1 MSAATIRGHVDG
13 LEGAYLAGWAVN
25 ESGAPCN
32 ITIRDGRKR
41 VLAEGVASIE
51 RPDLLSVGQGRCGI
65 AFRIQ
70 LPSLAMA
77 KALHVW
83 ADGVEISQAPI
94 MLGHGL
100 FDGFV
105 SVGAAHAE
113 GWVAERAP
121 DFAAPLITAVDQY
134 GTVVMRC
141 QSRREEDPAD
151 PYFAPATFS
160 GAFED
165 GCFGKGE
172 LLLSFLANGV
182 KFAEGTCNLPL
193 HGYLETV
200 SALGCSGWLLSPAAP
215 DRAFVIEIWRDGK
228 NVAKTKTDIVRTDVQ
243 SAYPACRKSG
253 FSVALPPDP
262 FKRSGFATISLRF
275 PGTESELLQGPHGVG
290 DQAVLVKAAQRMSG
304 LALGRAPVDLDAPE
318 RAVLQAALGDFIR
331 RVRGN
336 PILVFDRQP
345 LGEAVRPAGTR
356 LNVIIPIYKGA
367 DVTRACIRSV
377 LACLSPDDR
386 IVLIDDCSPDA
397 DMPAALGEF
406 ADAGN
411 IVLVRN
417 DTNLGFVATVNRG
430 LGLCGEGDVLLLNSD
445 TRLFPGCLDELW
457 NVAHSSPDI
466 GTVTA
471 LSNNA
476 TIFSYPHF
484 ETRHEKLDDISW
496 AELAAIALAS
506 NRGKCVDVPTGHGFC
521 LLIKRDV
528 LHRVGQLDEAF
539 GRGYGEENDLCCRAA
554 DFGYRHV
561 AASGVLVEHR
571 DGVSFGADKADL
583 LARNM
588 KLLQDRFPEYAATIG
603 ESERRDDL
611 RAARW
616 ALDAARLE
624 RASARG
630 ESFALVVC
638 HKLGGGTNRAIAD
651 MEKAVGYGGAQ
662 KIALICRS
670 DGVLELTCNEP
681 AIHAVFAEDESASLV
696 ELLSAARISL
706 VIVHQ
711 ALGFS
716 SETLQT
722 LGAWVKGQHA
732 IFYAHD
738 FYPLCPRVTMI
749 DAVGRFCNLAAPDV
763 CSRCIAAGGA
773 HDAARLVG
781 IPANEHREFF
791 IGFLES
797 FRHVVAP
804 SHNAAG
810 YYRQAFPD
818 LAVEVVPHPSGELA
832 FPAQPRAGT
841 DDEIV
846 LFGAIGPH
854 KGSAE
859 LLAIANL
866 AKLTHPHLSFRVIGY
881 TDIDEALLDIG
892 NVTITGKYRQ
902 HELPDLV
909 GQARGRLALFLQG
922 WPETFSYTLT
932 EAVQL
937 GFIPLV
943 PNIGAPAE
951 RVAGAGLGVVFDYP
965 FAPTTVL
972 ALIDDIAG
980 GRRKLGKRNVAPSA
994 FAPDPRSIERTAA
1007 LWR

>member
-13 LEGAYLAGWAVN
+13 LEGVYLAGWAVN
-25 ESGAPCN
+25 EGGAPCN
-32 ITIRDGRKR
+32 ITVRDARKR
-41 VLAEGVASIE
+41 VLAEGVAAIE
-51 RPDLLSVGQGRCGI
+51 RPDLFSVGNGRCDI
-65 AFRIQ
+65 AFRIR
-70 LPSLAMA
+70 LPSLAAA

-83 ADGVEISQAPI
+83 ADGVEISHAPI
-94 MLGHGL
+94 ALGHGL
-100 FDGFV
+100 FDGYV

-121 DFAAPLITAVDQY
+121 NFAAPLITAVDQY

-141 QSRREEDPAD
+141 QSRREERPAD
-151 PYFAPATFS
+151 PGFAPATFS
-160 GAFED
+160 GPFED
-165 GCFGKGE
+165 DCFGKGE

-193 HGYLETV
+193 HGFLETV
-200 SALGCSGWLLSPAAP
+200 SADGCSGWLLSPASP
-215 DRAFVIEIWRDGK
+215 DRAFTIEIWRNGK
-228 NVAKTKTDIVRTDVQ
+228 KVAKTKTDIVRTDVQ

-262 FKRSGFATISLRF
+262 LDKSGFATISLHFSSSKR
-275 PGTESELLQGPHGVG
+275 ELLQGPHFVG
-290 DQAVLVKAAQRMSG
+290 EQALLVKAARRMSG
-304 LALGRAPVDLDAPE
+304 LALGRAPADLLAPE
-318 RAVLQAALGDFIR
+318 RVVLQAALSDFIM
-331 RVRGN
+331 RVRG
-336 PILVFDRQP
+336 
-345 LGEAVRPAGTR
+345 RPRMAGRGTGTR

-367 DVTRACIRSV
+367 DVTRACIQSV
-377 LACLSPDDR
+377 LACRSPDDR
-386 IVLIDDCSPDA
+386 IVLIEDCSPDA
-397 DMPAALGEF
+397 DMPAALREF
-406 ADAGN
+406 ADMDN
-411 IVLVRN
+411 VVLVRN

-445 TRLFPGCLDELW
+445 TRLFPGCLDELCD
-457 NVAHSSPDI
+457 VAHSSPDI

-484 ETRHEKLDDISW
+484 EARCETLDDMGW
-496 AELAAIALAS
+496 AELAAVALAR
-506 NRGKCVDVPTGHGFC
+506 NRGKSVDVPTGHGFC
-521 LLIKRDV
+521 LLVRRDV
-528 LHRVGQLDEAF
+528 LNRVGRLDEAF

-554 DFGYRHV
+554 DLGYRNV
-561 AASGVLVEHR
+561 AASGVIVEHR
-571 DGVSFGADKADL
+571 EGVSFGGDKADL
-583 LARNM
+583 LPKNM
-588 KLLQDRFPEYAATIG
+588 KLLQERFPEYAATVL

-616 ALDAARLE
+616 PLDAARLE
-624 RASARG
+624 RATAHG

-651 MEKAVGYGGAQ
+651 MEQAVGYGGAQ
-662 KIALICRS
+662 KISLICRS
-670 DGVLELTCNEP
+670 DGVLELSCDVP
-681 AIHAVFAEDESASLV
+681 AIHAVFAKDEAAELV
-696 ELLSAARISL
+696 ALLAAARISL

-716 SETLQT
+716 PETLET
-722 LGAWVKGQHA
+722 LGAWLKGQHA

-763 CSRCIAAGGA
+763 CSRCVAAGGT
-773 HDAARLVG
+773 HEAARLDGV
-781 IPANEHREFF
+781 AADEHRAFF
-791 IGFLES
+791 KGFLES
-797 FRHVVAP
+797 FAHIVAP
-804 SHNAAG
+804 SQSAAA
-810 YYRQAFPD
+810 YYRSAFPE
-818 LAVEVVPHPSGELA
+818 LAVEVVSHPSGDLV
-832 FPAQPRAGT
+832 FPPQARAGT
-841 DDEIV
+841 DDEVV

-881 TDIDEALLDIG
+881 TDIDDALLDIG
-892 NVTITGKYRQ
+892 NVTITGRYGQ

-909 GQARGRLALFLQG
+909 DQARGRLALFLQG

-943 PNIGAPAE
+943 PNIGAPAD
-951 RVAGAGLGVVFDYP
+951 RVTEAGFGVVFDYP
-965 FAPTTVL
+965 FAPASVL
-972 ALIDDIAG
+972 GVIDEIAG
-980 GRRKLGKRNVAPSA
+980 GKRKPGKRSGAPSA
-994 FAPDPRSIERTAA
+994 FAPDPRSIERTLA